1 MNSFS
6 NLTTHYS
13 TQYPAED
20 EFISIFEDIMNE
32 FRQKDNLNLKWHD
45 YHGTISFSAKWS
57 YTSSIINKNNNQK
70 NKNSHSAMLEKIIIG
85 ISIGGLCGREGLY
98 LKLIVGYDECD
109 KVPIKIAHYLVPDEI
124 NVKKI
129 ANTIVM
135 TAATISEFDRLLS
148 GMKPECRDIALN
160 LLLNFNCNLP
170 L

>member
-1 MNSFS
+1 MNSFC

-20 EFISIFEDIMNE
+20 EFISIVEDIINE
-32 FRQKDNLNLKWHD
+32 FRQKHNINLKWHD
-45 YHGTISFSAKWS
+45 YHDTINFSAMWS
-57 YTSSIINKNNNQK
+57 YKSSIINNKNNQK
-70 NKNSHSAMLEKIIIG
+70 NKNSHSAMLEKIIIR
-85 ISIGGLCGREGLY
+85 ISIGGLLGREGLY
-98 LKLIVGYDECD
+98 LRLFLGYDECD
-109 KVPIKIAHYLVPDEI
+109 KEPIKIAHYLVPDEI

-135 TAATISEFDRLLS
+135 TAATISEFDRLLYD
-148 GMKPECRDIALN
+148 MKSECRDIAMN